1 MASKMEDEESEQIEL
16 SGADSM
22 SEGTTSNFSSPTTRA
37 SRIIDEKR
45 SRINWGQCEPS
56 DTVQRAYASTEAK
69 SRVRKIGL
77 IGVSCRAGLSAI
89 KLIRTGTTLDLSQKA
104 KRSWG
109 KKKKKKRSPGGGASF
124 YTPKAVA
131 PRGQY
136 NQGWKAVGPTIVRP
150 GPARP

>member
-1 MASKMEDEESEQIEL
+1 MEDEESEQIEL

-109 KKKKKKRSPGGGASF
+109 KKKKKKRSPGGE
-124 YTPKAVA
+124 
-131 PRGQY
+131 PRFIPPRRWLPG
-136 NQGWKAVGPTIVRP
+136 GSTTKVGRRS
-150 GPARP
+150 GPQ